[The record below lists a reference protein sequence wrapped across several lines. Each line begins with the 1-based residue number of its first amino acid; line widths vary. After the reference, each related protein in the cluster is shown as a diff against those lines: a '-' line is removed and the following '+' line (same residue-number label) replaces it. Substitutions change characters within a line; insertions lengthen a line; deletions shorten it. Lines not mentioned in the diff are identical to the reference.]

1 MPITSSIIA
10 GFGRAGYIEGTGG
23 MTGCTDMLKQ
33 SLVLFGAL
41 ALAAALAAPA
51 RADIRINISRFENG
65 HLRIEGHTE
74 PNAKVTLDG
83 KYTTTSNSGGYFT
96 FTESYKP
103 SDCMSDIR
111 SGEDVYSAVI
121 AGCFGEFA
129 IEHKQVVTP
138 ESQ

>member
-1 MPITSSIIA
+1 M
-10 GFGRAGYIEGTGG
+10 GG
-23 MTGCTDMLKQ
+23 MPGYTDMLKQ
-33 SLVLFGAL
+33 QLFSLIGAL
-41 ALAAALAAPA
+41 ALTVALAVPA
-51 RADIRINISRFENG
+51 SADIRINVSRYENG

-74 PNAKVTLDG
+74 PNSKVTLDG

-129 IEHKQVVTP
+129 IEHKQIVTP
-138 ESQ
+138 EAQ

>member
-1 MPITSSIIA
+1 
-10 GFGRAGYIEGTGG
+10 
-23 MTGCTDMLKQ
+23 MLKQ

-41 ALAAALAAPA
+41 ALTAALAAPA
-51 RADIRINISRFENG
+51 SADIRINVSRFENG
-65 HLRIEGHTE
+65 HLHIEGHTE

-138 ESQ
+138 DSQ